1 MAISTDRV
9 SEFLEGNKRNRRVLL
24 SPEGVPLDIQIA
36 GNGERLGAFALDIAF
51 MFATIFCLY
60 VLLFFLFFSKT
71 NLSVGMTLV
80 LFLAFIVRNL
90 YFLHFE
96 LAWQG
101 RTPGKRICGLRVIN
115 RNGGELTPAAL
126 VARNLT
132 REVEFFLPLSLFLGL
147 DFEDEFLP
155 QLTLFGWVLAIGLLP
170 LFNRNHLRAG
180 DLIAGTQVI
189 AMPKRVLLPDL
200 AARAREKTPDASN
213 AYTFTHDQLAIYG
226 AFELQILEELL
237 RRPHNLE
244 NMRVLVDVCEKICA
258 KIGWTESVPP
268 VDIRRFL
275 TDFYAAERAHLERGQ
290 LFGRTRL
297 DKTGAV
303 ETPDSK
309 QDRPM

>member
-1 MAISTDRV
+1 MAIRTDRA
-9 SEFLEGNKRNRRVLL
+9 SEFLEGNKRSRRVLL

-36 GNGERLGAFALDIAF
+36 SNSERLAAFALDIVI

-60 VLLFFLFFSKT
+60 LLLFFVFFSNT
-71 NLSVGMTLV
+71 NILVGITLV

-101 RTPGKRICGLRVIN
+101 RTPGKRACGLRVIN
-115 RNGGELTPAAL
+115 RNGGELTPSAL

-132 REVEFFLPLSLFLGL
+132 REVEFFLPLSLFFGL
-147 DFEDEFLP
+147 DFAEGVWQ
-155 QLTLFGWVLAIGLLP
+155 QLTILGWVMGIGLLP
-170 LFNRNHLRAG
+170 FFNREHLRAG

-200 AARAREKTPDASN
+200 AARPKEGAPDA
-213 AYTFTHDQLAIYG
+213 YQFTHEQLAIYG

-237 RRPHNLE
+237 RRPNNLD
-244 NMRVLVDVCEKICA
+244 NMRTLAEVCEKICA
-258 KIGWTESVPP
+258 KIGWPETVQIG
-268 VDIRRFL
+268 DIRRFL
-275 TDFYAAERAHLERGQ
+275 TDFYAAERAELERGQ
-290 LFGRTRL
+290 LFGRTRI
-297 DKTGAV
+297 DKTGAI

-309 QDRPM
+309 